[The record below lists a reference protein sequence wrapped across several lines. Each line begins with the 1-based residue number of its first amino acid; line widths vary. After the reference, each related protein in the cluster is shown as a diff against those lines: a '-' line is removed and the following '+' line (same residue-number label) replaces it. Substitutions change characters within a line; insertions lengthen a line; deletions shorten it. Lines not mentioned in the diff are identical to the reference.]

1 MTRSARRTLSCNDIR
16 STRLSPAAVV
26 YTKSWWSE
34 AKWGDSAIPRRPPS
48 SPGTTPG
55 TRPRTRGRAP
65 GRTSSTRAVS
75 RSVTR
80 ALPSPSRARPHGTD
94 SPVATVVVVLTGEGV
109 GEGGAELPGD
119 DGGAGVGE
127 VSAAAGALE
136 TTGPDGVPEVHPARA
151 TAVATRTAAVA
162 RMSPILA
169 VGEYQRA
176 PAA

>member
-48 SPGTTPG
+48 PPGTTPG

-75 RSVTR
+75 RSVTS

-94 SPVATVVVVLTGEGV
+94 SPVATVVVVLTGE
-109 GEGGAELPGD
+109 
-119 DGGAGVGE
+119 GAGVGE

-162 RMSPILA
+162 RMPPILA